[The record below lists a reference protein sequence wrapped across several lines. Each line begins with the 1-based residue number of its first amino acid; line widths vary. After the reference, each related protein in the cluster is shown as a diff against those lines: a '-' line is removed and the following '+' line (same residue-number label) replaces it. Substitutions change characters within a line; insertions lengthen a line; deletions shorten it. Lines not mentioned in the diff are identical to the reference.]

1 MAIEHTLLGL
11 LEREPRHGYDLAR
24 EFTGGTVLGE
34 IVHLEPSMLY
44 AYLKKLE
51 GSGQVRSVVQTQGSR
66 PPRKVFELTDDGE
79 QALVAWLTEPVEH
92 TRDLRL
98 EFLLKLAIARER
110 PGTPD
115 ADADAAIARLIER
128 QHAVCDR
135 FVESLK
141 SQLADEADEFKR
153 LVIEMR
159 LAQNQALLD
168 WLARARE
175 RVST

>member
-24 EFTGGTVLGE
+24 EFTAGTVLGE

-51 GSGQVRSVVQTQGSR
+51 GAGQVRSVVQAQGAR
-66 PPRKVFELTDDGE
+66 PPRKVFELTDEGE
-79 QALVAWLTEPVEH
+79 QALLSWLTEPVEH

-110 PGTPD
+110 PAERD
-115 ADADAAIARLIER
+115 DVAIARLFER
-128 QHAVCDR
+128 QHAVCAQ
-135 FVESLK
+135 FVESLRT
-141 SQLADEADEFKR
+141 QLADEPDEFKR

-175 RVST
+175 RVRT

>member
-1 MAIEHTLLGL
+1 VAIEHTLLGL

-24 EFTGGTVLGE
+24 EFTAGTVLGE

-51 GSGQVRSVVQTQGSR
+51 GLGQVRSIVQTQGAR

-79 QALVAWLTEPVEH
+79 RALVDWLSEPVEH

-110 PGTPD
+110 PDDDTD
-115 ADADAAIARLIER
+115 IRALFER
-128 QHAVCDR
+128 QHAVCET
-135 FVESLK
+135 FVASLRA
-141 SQLADEADEFKR
+141 QLDAEEDEFKR
-153 LVIEMR
+153 LIIEMR

-168 WLARARE
+168 WLARARD
-175 RVST
+175 RVVS

>member
-1 MAIEHTLLGL
+1 MAVEHTLLGL

-24 EFTGGTVLGE
+24 EFTAGTVLGE

-51 GSGQVRSVVQTQGSR
+51 GAGQVRSVVQAQGAR

-79 QALVAWLTEPVEH
+79 RALHDWLTEPVEH

-98 EFLLKLAIARER
+98 EFLLKLAIARQRSGR
-110 PGTPD
+110 PD
-115 ADADAAIARLIER
+115 EVAHLIER

-135 FVESLK
+135 FVASLRG
-141 SQLADEADEFKR
+141 QLANETDEFKQ

-168 WLARARE
+168 WLARALE
-175 RVST
+175 RVSA

>member
-1 MAIEHTLLGL
+1 MAIEQTLLGL
-11 LEREPRHGYDLAR
+11 LKREPRHGYDLAR
-24 EFTGGTVLGE
+24 EFTAGTILGE

-51 GSGQVRSVVQTQGSR
+51 RAGQVRSVIQSQGSR
-66 PPRKVFELTDDGE
+66 PPRRVFELTDDGE
-79 QALVAWLTEPVEH
+79 QALTAWLSEPVEH

-110 PGTPD
+110 PGEPGD
-115 ADADAAIARLIER
+115 VARLIER
-128 QHAVCDR
+128 QHAVCDQ
-135 FVESLK
+135 FVASLRG
-141 SQLADEADEFKR
+141 QLAQEDDEFRR
-153 LVIEMR
+153 LVLEMR

-175 RVST
+175 RVIV

>member
-24 EFTGGTVLGE
+24 EFTSGTLLGE

-51 GSGQVRSVVQTQGSR
+51 GAGQVRSIVQAQGSR
-66 PPRKVFELTDDGE
+66 PPRKVFELTDDGV
-79 QALVAWLTEPVEH
+79 QALEAWLTEPVEH

-110 PGTPD
+110 AGDP
-115 ADADAAIARLIER
+115 AEIARLFER
-128 QHAVCDR
+128 QHAVCGQ
-135 FVESLK
+135 FVESLR
-141 SQLADEADEFKR
+141 SQLAEEDDEFKR

-175 RVST
+175 RVSS